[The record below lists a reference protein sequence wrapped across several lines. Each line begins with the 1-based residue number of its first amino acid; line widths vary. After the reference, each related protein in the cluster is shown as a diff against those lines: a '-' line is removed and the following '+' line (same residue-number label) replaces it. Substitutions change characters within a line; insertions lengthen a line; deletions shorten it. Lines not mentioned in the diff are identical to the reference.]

1 MKKGFMLLEVL
12 VATAIGAI
20 LLSFECC
27 VLIKSVNCY
36 NKNIGTLRDSAYSD
50 EGLIITKN
58 LIYNDMED
66 VNVTGNEIVITALGH
81 THDNDGDHI
90 INYRKNI
97 HLKPDTGKV
106 VVDYYDNYGF
116 GFVFRATNVIAENIS
131 NMEVIKKENV
141 LYVAFIDKEG
151 KRVSQCFGVKK
162 VY

>member
-27 VLIKSVNCY
+27 VFIKSVNWY
-36 NKNIGTLRDSAYSD
+36 NKNINTLRDSAYSD
-50 EGLIITKN
+50 EGLIITKK
-58 LIYNDMED
+58 LIYNDMVD

-81 THDNDGDHI
+81 TNDKDGDHI

-97 HLKPDTGKV
+97 YLKLDTGKI
-106 VVDYYDNYGF
+106 VVDYYDNYGV

-131 NMEVIKKENV
+131 NMEATKKDNV
-141 LYVAFIDKEG
+141 LYVSLKDKEG
-151 KRVSQCFGVKK
+151 KRVSQCFGIKK